1 MPRQK
6 PSTME
11 TVMKRSD
18 TDTPVKRRRTRGSG
32 GVYQRENG
40 NWCAQVDMG
49 IGGDGKRHR
58 RTVSAHSK
66 VELMRKLRDLNA
78 AVDAGAP
85 AASSTTVA
93 TWLIQW
99 LDTIVRPRVKPKTLE
114 AYTSIVKTQ
123 LIPQIGAYK
132 LDKLTAGQV
141 RTMHRTLGKR
151 ELPVSAHRGGGTRV
165 MAPSSILKT
174 HRILV
179 KALTDA
185 QREGLI
191 TQNVATLVDAPRKNE
206 SDRTALST
214 WQAVQLIRDSAE
226 AHDPLATRWAA
237 ALLLGARQGELL
249 GLTWDRVD
257 LNIGT
262 VDLAWQLQ
270 SLPQTHGCKVGDTC
284 GFKRAGSCPQRKFDV
299 QPSFEMHP
307 LEGSLALTRPKSRSG
322 RRMIPLPPMMTA
334 LLAEHERQTST
345 DVNPHNLVWT
355 LNGRP
360 VAPRHDH
367 DLWKAALAHA
377 GLPEVPL
384 HAARHTTAT
393 LLLEAGV
400 DAHVIASIM
409 GHSDIVTTRGYQHI
423 ALALQRDAMGSLE
436 SLLAIEPSVT

>member
-1 MPRQK
+1 MN
-6 PSTME
+6 
-11 TVMKRSD
+11 RSG
-18 TDTPVKRRRTRGSG
+18 TDTPVKKRRARGSG
-32 GVYQRENG
+32 VVFQRANG
-40 NWCAQVDMG
+40 HWSAQVELG
-49 IGGDGKRHR
+49 IGGDGKRKR
-58 RTVSAHSK
+58 RAVTAPTK
-66 VELMRKLRDLNA
+66 VELMRKLRDLHA

-93 TWLIQW
+93 TWLTTW
-99 LDTIVRPRVKPKTLE
+99 LDTIVRTRVKPKTLE
-114 AYTSIVKTQ
+114 AYTSIVKVQ
-123 LIPQIGAYK
+123 LIPELGAYK

-141 RTMHRTLGKR
+141 RAMHRSLGKR
-151 ELPVSAHRGGGTRV
+151 ELPVSKHRGGGTRV

-185 QREGLI
+185 QREGLV

-214 WQAVQLIRDSAE
+214 GQAVQLIRDSAE

-237 ALLLGARQGELL
+237 ALLLGARQGEVL

-257 LNIGT
+257 LNTGT
-262 VDLAWQLQ
+262 IDLAWQLQ
-270 SLPQTHGCKVGDTC
+270 TLPQVHGCNGGNTC
-284 GFKRAGSCPQRKFDV
+284 GFKRAGSCPKRKFDV

-322 RRMIPLPPMMTA
+322 RRMIPLPPMMSA
-334 LLAEHERQTST
+334 LLAEHKRQTSMEP
-345 DVNPHNLVWT
+345 NPHNLVWT
-355 LNGRP
+355 LDGRP

-367 DLWKAALAHA
+367 DLWKRALVHA

-393 LLLEAGV
+393 LLLEAAI

-423 ALALQRDAMGSLE
+423 VLALQRDAMGSLE
-436 SLLAIEPSVT
+436 SLLDIEPSVT